1 MPYYVYILASGKYG
15 TLYVGVTNDL
25 IKRVVEHREGIASA
39 FTRKY
44 KVTQLV
50 YYEVGEDAY
59 EAIRREKQ
67 VKHWNRRW
75 KINRIEEMNPE
86 WRDLYEDLAANS
98 PQPPED

>member
-1 MPYYVYILASGKYG
+1 LKYYFVYILASGRHG

-25 IKRVVEHREGIASA
+25 IKRVAAHREGSASA

-44 KVTQLV
+44 KVNRLV
-50 YYEVGEDAY
+50 YYEYGQDIY

-67 VKHWNRRW
+67 IKKWNRRW

-86 WRDLYEDLAANS
+86 WRDLYPELAGSAQN
-98 PQPPED
+98 PK